1 MGTLLNCASCAELP
15 PQLPPSTLDSLRQYW
30 WFPSNA
36 AFGRRTERATLP
48 RHDPF
53 SDAGCIYSHMSCWPK
68 CA

>member
-1 MGTLLNCASCAELP
+1 MIADGVPHVEPYTLEGL
-15 PQLPPSTLDSLRQYW
+15 QQYW

-53 SDAGCIYSHMSCWPK
+53 SDAGCASASR
-68 CA
+68 